1 MNCTTTHDL
10 FSDYFDGGL
19 LPAERALLEEHL
31 KACETCS
38 TEYDHFTG
46 SLKALHETR
55 PIETTRVFLSNVKAA
70 ATALPSGHGRL
81 PAWLPWTITAATLSF
96 SVAFAL
102 SRSHR
107 LEPDHEELLRLLRA
121 RPAGRVVERIP
132 QDAKKLFEERGL
144 VEVGGEWVNRKM
156 HEEFRSGK
164 VCVGGVMLD
173 RKRAAQLL
181 AEEFPPPPPPVAVP
195 ATADEILEK
204 AGYVRVNDV
213 IVPKAWV
220 DKWAEGLVQ
229 VGVSEWHKPSDFRDD
244 FIREHNLVEMR
255 GKLMTREQAEA
266 IQAQQLVRA
275 PDAATAA
282 NDFTRALEGLQIA
295 PPLSFRGV
303 TIYLLLSSAPPP
315 QTSTLTLHAAP
326 DKVELQDTLGL
337 FTVQVKNPTENDL
350 LLLAGEILTGGR
362 CARVVTEDTLVPR
375 GQTSRVSVLCV
386 EPGAW
391 NPSDRFSRESGHY
404 VAPPML
410 RRSLA
415 WEQGQGALWALLSK
429 TLAGKPGQVDLFR
442 KHMEGITEFRM
453 RFSALPDREPAA
465 VGMAVALGEA
475 VEFVE
480 LFPNHATFASY
491 FERLVAGTALEI
503 LERVDPPLRAVPA
516 FVNSTKGVKQFL
528 ESLFFCDFEAR
539 EDGYGVR
546 RDDSSVGHARLSG
559 GVIQHALLFASGAPE
574 WERRATYAVP
584 KEKVKRA
591 IDDMEARMKAPGHL
605 RKIASIRELASIN
618 APEIVPVLLSHMSE
632 TDPTLRRAVIQ
643 ELGASGDKRA
653 TDPLLQAL
661 TRSRQ
666 DAPVFTE
673 VVRALARLG
682 DERAVDPLL
691 RHMEAG
697 EAELVRLVALGL
709 PELLLRVRTRDL
721 LERSIGRLIALFE
734 GAEAQVVVEAVRTTL
749 RLVMGIEFSSAA
761 DFRKWWND
769 RAPTGAGVVA
779 TDGWRLPDN
788 RRDAQAAARGAS
800 FMVGGGQRADK
811 QAQRV
816 AFAQPTRILEPFE
829 KRPDDFRHGRAR
841 LCRQIERGHLFKQYP
856 PDRLLRSRARPLEK
870 LRRCSEGMI
879 LDVGRKKRKGR
890 GFGELGGPVFRLFGR
905 DHGFS
910 FLTNSFHSVS
920 SAAPVGA
927 KHPS

>member
-31 KACETCS
+31 KACGNCT
-38 TEYDHFTG
+38 TEYGHFTG

-55 PIETTRVFLSNVKAA
+55 PLETTRIFLSNVKAA
-70 ATALPSGHGRL
+70 AAALPSGHGRL
-81 PAWLPWTITAATLSF
+81 PAWLPWAIAAAALIAF
-96 SVAFAL
+96 GVAFAL

-107 LEPDHEELLRLLRA
+107 PEPGHEELLRLLRA
-121 RPAGRVVERIP
+121 RPAERVVERIP

-156 HEEFRSGK
+156 HEEFGSGK

-181 AEEFPPPPPPVAVP
+181 AEEFPPPPPPVA

-204 AGYVRVNDV
+204 AGYARVNDV

-229 VGVSEWHKPSDFRDD
+229 VGVSEWRKPSDFRDD

-255 GKLMTREQAEA
+255 GKLLTREQAEA

-315 QTSTLTLHAAP
+315 QPSTLTLHAAP
-326 DKVELQDTLGL
+326 DKVEIQDTLGL
-337 FTVQVKNPTENDL
+337 FAVQVKNPMENDL

-362 CARVVTEDTLVPR
+362 CARVVAEDTLVPR
-375 GQTSRVSVLCV
+375 GQTGRVSVLCV

-404 VAPPML
+404 VAPPTL
-410 RRSLA
+410 RRALA

-453 RFSALPDREPAA
+453 RFSTLPDREPAA

-480 LFPNHATFASY
+480 LFPDHATFAST
-491 FERLVAGTALEI
+491 FDRLVAGAALET
-503 LERVDPPLRAVPA
+503 LERIDPPLRAVPA

-528 ESLFFCDFEAR
+528 ESLFFCDYEAR

-546 RDDSSVGHARLSG
+546 RDDSSVGRARLSG
-559 GVIQHALLFASGAPE
+559 GVVQHALFFASGAPE
-574 WERRATYAVP
+574 WERRAAYAVP
-584 KEKVKRA
+584 KDKMKRA
-591 IDDMEARMKAPGHL
+591 IDDVEARMKTLGPL

-618 APEIVPVLLSHMSE
+618 APEIVPVLLSHLSE

-643 ELGASGDKRA
+643 ELGASGDKRV
-653 TDPLLQAL
+653 TDPLLQLL

-666 DAPVFTE
+666 DAPVFAE

-709 PELLLRVRTRDL
+709 PELLLRIRTRDL
-721 LERSIGRLIALFE
+721 LERSMGRLIALFE
-734 GAEAQVVVEAVRTTL
+734 GAEAQVVVEAVRTAL
-749 RLVMGIEFSSAA
+749 RLVVGVEFSSAA
-761 DFRKWWND
+761 GSRKWWND
-769 RAPTGAGVVA
+769 RDSRERFLRERTG
-779 TDGWRLPDN
+779 
-788 RRDAQAAARGAS
+788 
-800 FMVGGGQRADK
+800 K
-811 QAQRV
+811 
-816 AFAQPTRILEPFE
+816 
-829 KRPDDFRHGRAR
+829 
-841 LCRQIERGHLFKQYP
+841 
-856 PDRLLRSRARPLEK
+856 
-870 LRRCSEGMI
+870 
-879 LDVGRKKRKGR
+879 
-890 GFGELGGPVFRLFGR
+890 
-905 DHGFS
+905 
-910 FLTNSFHSVS
+910 
-920 SAAPVGA
+920 
-927 KHPS
+927 